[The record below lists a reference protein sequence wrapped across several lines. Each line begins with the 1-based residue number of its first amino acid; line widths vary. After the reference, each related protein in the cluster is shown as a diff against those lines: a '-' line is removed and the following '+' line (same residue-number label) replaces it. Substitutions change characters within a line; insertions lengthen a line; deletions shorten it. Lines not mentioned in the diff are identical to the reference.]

1 MKYALFLGCTIP
13 VRSQNYE
20 MSAREV
26 AKVIGLELV
35 DLPDFSCCGF
45 PVKSS
50 SVEASLVLAARN
62 LAIAAEKKLDICTLC
77 NACTGVLTE
86 TNKELNENKELREKV
101 NDKLGK
107 IDKEFKKGVKIRHFS
122 RILYEDVGLEK
133 LKGTVKRDLSSL
145 KLSVHYGCHYERPK
159 ELYDGFDDPE
169 NPTSLDKLVEVTGA
183 RSIDYK
189 DKLDCCGGA
198 ILGVQEDIALEMAK
212 NKLDN
217 ITAIKLE
224 MAKHKLD
231 NVSAKKVDAL
241 VTQCPFCSI
250 MYEDNR
256 RKIESKFNVQYNN
269 FPVLYYPQVL
279 GLAMGLDTKQLGFRL
294 NKIKATGLLQKLGL
308 E

>member
-20 MSAREV
+20 MSTREV
-26 AKVIGLELV
+26 AKKLGMDFV
-35 DLPDFSCCGF
+35 DIEDFSCCGF

-62 LAIAAEKKLDICTLC
+62 LAIAAEKKLTICTLC

-86 TNKELNENKELREKV
+86 ANKQLNENKELREKV

-122 RILYEDVGLEK
+122 RILYEDVGLET

-159 ELYDGFDDPE
+159 ELYDNFDDPE

-217 ITAIKLE
+217 
-224 MAKHKLD
+224 
-231 NVSAKKVDAL
+231 VSAKKVDAL

-256 RKIESKFNVQYNN
+256 RKIESKFNVQYDN

-279 GLAMGLDTKQLGFRL
+279 GLAMGLDQKQLGFRL

>member
-45 PVKSS
+45 PVKSA

-86 TNKELNENKELREKV
+86 ANKELSENKELREKV
-101 NDKLGK
+101 SEKLSK
-107 IDKEFKKGVKIRHFS
+107 IGKEFKKGVEIRHFS
-122 RILYEDVGLEK
+122 RILYEDIGLEK
-133 LKGTVKRDLSSL
+133 LKGMVKRDLSSL

-159 ELYDGFDDPE
+159 ELYDDFDDPE
-169 NPTSLDKLVEVTGA
+169 NPRSLDELVEATGA

-189 DKLDCCGGA
+189 GKLDCCGGA

-212 NKLDN
+212 NKLDHV
-217 ITAIKLE
+217 TA
-224 MAKHKLD
+224 
-231 NVSAKKVDAL
+231 NKVDAL
-241 VTQCPFCSI
+241 VTHCPFCSI

-256 RKIESKFNVQYNN
+256 RKIESKFNVQYNDL
-269 FPVLYYPQVL
+269 PVLFYPQLL
-279 GLAMGLDTKQLGFRL
+279 GLAMGLDKKQLGFRL